1 MGGFH
6 MNSVTRR
13 RPGGNWSV
21 SRIDKAEH
29 YQTVLYEIDMLRYSY
44 SHILRPPDAARDAD
58 VWAYLESF
66 LVHYRNLLD
75 FFGKAGAS
83 NTDLTLGH
91 PEMIWSANAG
101 LTDRAP
107 SQEILEKMR
116 ALGQKLWEKYDD
128 RNQRDDTIS
137 RYLQH
142 CTTYRTSAKEW
153 FPVAMMKEISEVLAL
168 FEQHLPEFRPATKSR
183 PINREHFLGGGSVS
197 THSGSSP

>member
-1 MGGFH
+1 MSTES
-6 MNSVTRR
+6 MR

-29 YQTVLYEIDMLRYSY
+29 YQTVLYEIDMLRYSF
-44 SHILRPPDAARDAD
+44 SQILKPPDGARDAD

-75 FFGKAGAS
+75 FFGKSQACS
-83 NTDLTLGH
+83 TDLAIAH
-91 PEMIWSANAG
+91 PEMIWSADAG

-107 SQEILEKMR
+107 SQETLDKMR
-116 ALGQKLWEKYDD
+116 TRGRKLWEEYED
-128 RNQRDDTIS
+128 RNKREDTIS

-153 FPVAMMKEISEVLAL
+153 FPVAMMKEISEILAL
-168 FEQHLPEFRPATKSR
+168 FEQHLPEFRPATESR
-183 PINREHFLGGGSVS
+183 PVNREHFLGGGSVS